1 MTKNIYQRSLRDF
14 QDYADDVT
22 RSRHQTFDDAIRRLV
37 STLVDNTPLGDVV
50 AQLPHVD
57 FDQWYS
63 KQLTSVGGMVGS
75 GTITWPVDGR
85 ERLAMQVEMVRRL
98 ASDRLDIIDFSHN
111 FMYVGSRF
119 DDNIAEFIQQ
129 IFRRFIRDFLR
140 FVHDSPSFKGGLQQ
154 RTPPQESEV
163 SMTDELTLFISHS
176 ARDTEIAKSI
186 VTLFEKAFKISARR
200 IRCTSVDGY
209 RLPAGADTNEVLRT
223 EVFGAKLFVALLTP
237 NSLSSPYV
245 LFELGARWGTRRPL
259 YPLLA
264 GDTTPAHL
272 SAPLSGLNALSMI
285 SADQV
290 RQLLENASE
299 ALSQRLE
306 PASSFSAE
314 VEGVVAA
321 STAISSNPTVAAN
334 SQAAEPSTVN
344 LEDEQVKIL
353 LELAKQEWCY
363 AEQIARAVGIGIQVV
378 QYHLDEL
385 QNAGMASASYS
396 MGGPTEWYLDHEGRK
411 FLIKNRLIS

>member
-1 MTKNIYQRSLRDF
+1 MTRNVYQRSLRDF

-22 RSRHQTFDDAIRRLV
+22 RSRHQTFDDAIRRFA
-37 STLVDNTPLGDVV
+37 STLVDNTPLGDVI
-50 AQLPHVD
+50 AQLPQVD

-63 KQLTSVGGMVGS
+63 KQLTTVGGMVGS

-85 ERLAMQVEMVRRL
+85 ERLAMQVEMVRRM
-98 ASDRLDIIDFSHN
+98 ASDRLDVLDFAQN
-111 FMYVGSRF
+111 FMCVGSRF
-119 DDNIAEFIQQ
+119 DDNIAEFVQQ
-129 IFRRFIRDFLR
+129 IFRPFVRDFLR
-140 FVHDSPSFKGGLQQ
+140 IVHDTPSFSDGLHQ

-163 SMTDELTLFISHS
+163 SMSDELTLFISHS
-176 ARDTEIAKSI
+176 VRDTEIAKSI

-245 LFELGARWGTRRPL
+245 LFELGARWGARRPL

-264 GDTTPAHL
+264 GGATPAQL
-272 SAPLSGLNALSMI
+272 PAPLNGLNALSMN

-290 RQLLENASE
+290 RQLLEDASE

-306 PASSFSAE
+306 PAPSFSAE
-314 VEGVVAA
+314 VEEVVAV
-321 STAISSNPTVAAN
+321 STANPHKVSPDILAPLPAVSS
-334 SQAAEPSTVN
+334 SAAEKQPLPKNATSFAG
-344 LEDEQVKIL
+344 DKIDIHDVHTLRSNSL
-353 LELAKQEWCY
+353 LS
-363 AEQIARAVGIGIQVV
+363 
-378 QYHLDEL
+378 H
-385 QNAGMASASYS
+385 
-396 MGGPTEWYLDHEGRK
+396 
-411 FLIKNRLIS
+411 KNVREIE